1 MSDASSGRTKLG
13 KVCTLTGAAPV
24 VLAASVDDAG
34 AHVRRGLVDCVPP
47 SVQLREG
54 VLGDVLG
61 HCTLADHEVH
71 DSDHRLEQHLVQLGE
86 RARAVL
92 LRTGPGRANVSSRFG
107 DTCNQDAA
115 DAGSVAR
122 IAGNR

>member
-1 MSDASSGRTKLG
+1 MSDASVSGRGRFG

-61 HCTLADHEVH
+61 HCTLADH
-71 DSDHRLEQHLVQLGE
+71 DSTRTIGSNNTSYSSANV
-86 RARAVL
+86 RAPFSS
-92 LRTGPGRANVSSRFG
+92 GPGRGSANVSSRFG